1 MTKSVLIPQQVEEPK
16 QKKRSGFSQFM
27 EGGLGV
33 VGGVAGAM
41 AGGVAGGPAGAVA
54 GGLGGTSAGMGLG
67 RTIGD
72 AVAPGT
78 TVGGETVNAGFKPA
92 DSNAMQRRQE
102 MLTKDPLTTLQEAQA
117 ALALRSPDEQKQYGP
132 ALEQA
137 MNEARRERG
146 YV

>member
-1 MTKSVLIPQQVEEPK
+1 MTTSVLIPVQQETPK
-16 QKKRSGFSQFM
+16 QKKRSGFSQTF
-27 EGGLGV
+27 EALAPTIGT
-33 VGGVAGAM
+33 VAGTILSGGNP
-41 AGGVAGGPAGAVA
+41 AGGAAGGA
-54 GGLGGTSAGMGLG
+54 LG
-67 RTIGD
+67 RQFGGQIGD

>member
-16 QKKRSGFSQFM
+16 QKKRSGFSRVF
-27 EGGLGV
+27 EAAAPTVGTV
-33 VGGVAGAM
+33 VGGALGGPVGAA
-41 AGGVAGGPAGAVA
+41 AGGMIGQQFGGQ
-54 GGLGGTSAGMGLG
+54 
-67 RTIGD
+67 IGD
-72 AVAPGT
+72 AAAPGT
-78 TVGGETVNAGFKPA
+78 VVGGGMVGAGFKEAPA
-92 DSNAMQRRQE
+92 GSAIQRRQE
-102 MLTKDPLTTLQEAQA
+102 ALTKDPLTTLQEAQA